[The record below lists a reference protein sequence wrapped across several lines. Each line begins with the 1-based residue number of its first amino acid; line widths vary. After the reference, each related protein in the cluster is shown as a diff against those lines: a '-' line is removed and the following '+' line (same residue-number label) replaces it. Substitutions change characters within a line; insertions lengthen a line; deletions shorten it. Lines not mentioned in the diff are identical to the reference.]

1 MKNKGKAARLFLL
14 LGALCLAA
22 VLCGCGGR
30 AKKASP
36 ADPLIRLYGEMHGQ
50 KAYYDAEFELW
61 SGYYRAGWRNL
72 FVELPYYSAAFLN
85 IWMGEDSNE
94 LLDVWFE
101 EIRGSMAG
109 NEHFYAFLQQI
120 KESCPETVF
129 FGTDVGHQFQ
139 TTGPRYL
146 KYLEEHGLKDS
157 ESYRLAQTCMWQ
169 GTAFRD
175 AQPQPDVAD
184 AVREMFMTSNFE
196 DAYGRCG
203 GGPVMGIYGA
213 YHTDLSAPDVM
224 ASRLKTVY
232 GDLLSSEA
240 IQPASEEDG

>member
-1 MKNKGKAARLFLL
+1 MRNRTRAILL
-14 LGALCLAA
+14 VAVLA
-22 VLCGCGGR
+22 VLCFATVAGGCGAR
-30 AKKASP
+30 AKEAP
-36 ADPLIRLYGEMHGQ
+36 PEGALIRLYGEEHGL

-61 SGYYRAGWRNL
+61 SGYYREGWRNL

-94 LLDVWFE
+94 LLDIWFE
-101 EIRGSMAG
+101 EISGTLAG
-109 NEHFYAFLQQI
+109 NERFYAFLQQI

-146 KYLEEHGLKDS
+146 RYLEEHGLKDS
-157 ESYRLAQTCMWQ
+157 ESYQLAQTCMWQ

-240 IQPASEEDG
+240 IRPAAGEDD